1 MVKGTRG
8 TGRKAHGGG
17 KSRTNT
23 NHLRAHRRGVVKG
36 RWDDICT
43 KELLPENIEKTVAE
57 KTVLDPDK
65 PGLGQHYCVACCR
78 YFIDFAAFTSH
89 NATSKHRRRLKM
101 LTTVKPYSHE
111 EARAAAG
118 AGPSDHG
125 MDPPRLPEGG
135 RAMET

>member
-65 PGLGQHYCVACCR
+65 PGLGQHYCVACWCVATGAHKSCLLACGHAR
-78 YFIDFAAFTSH
+78 TCLRSRSSACARACAAA
-89 NATSKHRRRLKM
+89 ATSSTLPHSRA
-101 LTTVKPYSHE
+101 TTP
-111 EARAAAG
+111 RA
-118 AGPSDHG
+118 STD
-125 MDPPRLPEGG
+125 GG
-135 RAMET
+135 